1 MQKLVVFGLI
11 FLILLIGF
19 YYYRNYSS
27 KKISKKVNTVDRS
40 DLLTG
45 LDSGGAGTTFVG
57 GKDGEESI
65 KMRDPS
71 LLKNT
76 VMSLK
81 PLRKTTNFKFTMSG
95 PAVGWDGKATIPI
108 QVIRRGPND
117 LIGFYAQDGD
127 RVKAVIYNINT
138 RKKLGIRSYVGSINN
153 VDSDKWDIEAMEG
166 YNINT
171 PYDMSVAIDEIKNIY
186 PNYIREGL
194 FYIRIAGTNLYIG
207 GIIHKDSGLGGLSFV
222 TTDINLDR
230 QEFQKNSLTSFADN
244 DGLKNRDSAMPILMD
259 LVDGG
264 KNDAKQ
270 EYTFTFRDIR
280 QGRGNMKY
288 IGIGNQNAYIVPGQ
302 KYVIVDLKSARMFYK
317 DNNNLY
323 TLATQWTKGN
333 ANDFYRT
340 YMFENT
346 GLDEINDYGSSWYIY
361 DVDSGKYLRRKPDG
375 AVDAV
380 SDKNCCGKET
390 RWYLG
395 WNQQNSND
403 GYHIRTAVNMD
414 FLRFDNNNGIIV
426 TVSPDKHDRAF
437 GVFREEDFHWSIY
450 RLNRQINDIG
460 GNNRWLW
467 NDWGNY
473 GITGNGILDGIDK
486 IGFNQ
491 SGGGTPFICFSSQGG
506 SLRGMRDG
514 NNKEGNG
521 GQWICTN
528 SKNLVQNTVTPVSS
542 LLVTNGNA
550 DKYTFFIKDNKWYM
564 RSGDKYLSWT
574 YLKNNRV
581 LYLTTNA
588 ASAVPVEFEPVLT
601 KEMALRYLQASVASL
616 QEIRTRENRK
626 SALSEFCG
634 SSIMFKDG
642 TLKVGTGL
650 ADQVATDEVI
660 QAFERICACNM
671 ADNFYLQNTCS
682 DQFIKDNYGITDV
695 DQANAIRGTLK
706 CTFSNCSFQKCRNL
720 YNAQKNPETKL
731 TLLADENATESSEC
745 GSSTMCIVNQ
755 TINNLGNIVG
765 GKLNMDAKQQCG
777 GVGSGN
783 SVQTVTGSDY
793 EWINITGSQSVI
805 NNQGN
810 VSGGNVNIQQTPN
823 SITSLPTEIRSTSQN
838 TEFSNLRSL
847 NEQFKI
853 FFNTTDGNLSIIKVS
868 DNSTVWSVK
877 GINKFVS
884 GVPPPYKLVQGNDG
898 NLVVYGNQPYP
909 VVFSTADTSQWKRGA
924 VKTPYVTTL
933 SNSGV
938 LETKDGNNTVIWSSQ

>member
-1 MQKLVVFGLI
+1 MQKLVIGLI

-19 YYYRNYSS
+19 IGVLYYRNSS
-27 KKISKKVNTVDRS
+27 KKDSKKVDNTDRS

-76 VMSLK
+76 IMSLK
-81 PLRKTTNFKFTMSG
+81 PLT
-95 PAVGWDGKATIPI
+95 PI
-108 QVIRRGPND
+108 GQN
-117 LIGFYAQDGD
+117 
-127 RVKAVIYNINT
+127 
-138 RKKLGIRSYVGSINN
+138 SY
-153 VDSDKWDIEAMEG
+153 
-166 YNINT
+166 
-171 PYDMSVAIDEIKNIY
+171 PYS
-186 PNYIREGL
+186 IREGL
-194 FYIRIAGTNLYIG
+194 FYIRMSGTNLYVG
-207 GIIHKDSGLGGLSFV
+207 GRIHKDSGLGGLSFV

-230 QEFQKNSLTSFADN
+230 QEFQKNSLTSFTDN
-244 DGLKNRDSAMPILMD
+244 DGLKNRDSAIPILMD

-264 KNDAKQ
+264 KNDASR
-270 EYTFTFRDIR
+270 EYTFTLRDIR
-280 QGRGNMKY
+280 QGKGNMKY

-302 KYVIVDLKSARMFYK
+302 KYVIIDLKSARMFFK
-317 DNNNLY
+317 DTNNLY

-346 GLDEINDYGSSWYIY
+346 GLDEVNDYGTSWYIY
-361 DVDSGKYLRRKPDG
+361 DTDSGKYLRRKPDG
-375 AVDAV
+375 AVEAV
-380 SDKNCCGKET
+380 SDKKCCGKET

-414 FLRFDNNNGIIV
+414 LLRFDNNNGIIV

-437 GVFREEDFHWSIY
+437 GVFREEDFHWTVY
-450 RLNRQINDIG
+450 KLNREINPIG

-467 NDWGNY
+467 NDWGNQ
-473 GITGNGILDGIDK
+473 GIGANGILDGINK

-491 SGGGTPFICFSSQGG
+491 PGGGTPFVCFSSQSGN
-506 SLRGMRDG
+506 LTGMRDG
-514 NNKEGNG
+514 NSREKAG

-528 SKNLVQNTVTPVSS
+528 SKNLLQNTLTPVSS

-550 DKYTFFIKDNKWYM
+550 DKYTFYMKNNKWYM

-581 LYLTTNA
+581 VYLTTNA
-588 ASAVPVEFEPVLT
+588 ASAVPLEFEPVLT
-601 KEMALRYLQASVASL
+601 KDMALRYLQASISAL

-650 ADQVATDEVI
+650 ADQVASDEVT

-720 YNAQKNPETKL
+720 YNAVKNPETKL
-731 TLLADENATESSEC
+731 TLLADENATESSGC

-755 TINNLGNIVG
+755 TINNSGNIVG
-765 GKLNMDAKQQCG
+765 GQLNMSAKQQCG

-783 SVQTVTGSDY
+783 AVISKTEDALEWITLTGSK
-793 EWINITGSQSVI
+793 QSGDG
-805 NNQGN
+805 QEN
-810 VSGGNVNIQQTPN
+810 VPGGNINTKPQSNT
-823 SITSLPTEIRSTSQN
+823 ITSIPTEVRVTSQN
-838 TEFSNLRSL
+838 TEFSNLRSP

-853 FFNTTDGNLSIIKVS
+853 FFNTADGNLSIVKVS
-868 DNSTVWSVK
+868 DNSTGWSVK

-898 NLVVYGNQPYP
+898 NIVIYGNQQFP
-909 VVFSTADTSQWKRGA
+909 VVLSSADTSQWRRGA
-924 VKTPYVTTL
+924 VKLPYVTTL
-933 SNSGV
+933 SNTGV
-938 LETKDGNNTVIWSSQ
+938 LETRDGNNTVIWSSQ